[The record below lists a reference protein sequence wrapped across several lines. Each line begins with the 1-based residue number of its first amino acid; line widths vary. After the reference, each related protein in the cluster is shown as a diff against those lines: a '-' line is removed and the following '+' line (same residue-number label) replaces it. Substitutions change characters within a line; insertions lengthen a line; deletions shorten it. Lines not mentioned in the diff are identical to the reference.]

1 MNFFSFIEVD
11 MQNFVFQNPTKLV
24 FGAGQIAL
32 LSELID
38 KDRKV
43 LLTFGGGSVKRNGV
57 YDQVKEALKD
67 HKTIEFWGIE
77 PNPKVET
84 LRKAVVL
91 GLEEKVDLILAVGG
105 GSVLDGTKLIAAG
118 IAMPEKDPWEIVK
131 SGNAEK
137 QIAFASVMTLPATGS
152 EMNNGAVISSL
163 ERNEKFAFRGAYP
176 EFSILDPKATYSL
189 PAKQIANGLADIVV
203 HCFEQYMTTTG
214 QSRVLDRW
222 AEGVIATVMEIAPLI
237 RENQTDYAVMSDYMY
252 SATMALNNFIRMGV
266 TQDWVTHQIG
276 HELTALH
283 GVDHGESLAIVYPG
297 TAQVLREQ
305 KRDKLLQF
313 GERVLGIKDG
323 TEEQR
328 IDATIDGIEAFFK
341 SLGLATR
348 LSEKGIGMETI
359 DLIQKRF
366 NDRGVRLGEAKNVT
380 GDVAREILMKRL

>member
-1 MNFFSFIEVD
+1 

-24 FGAGQIAL
+24 FGRGQIAL
-32 LSELID
+32 LSDLID
-38 KDRKV
+38 KSRKV

-57 YDQVKEALKD
+57 YDQVKAALKD
-67 HKTIEFWGIE
+67 HQTVEFWGIE

-84 LRKAVVL
+84 LRKAVAL

-118 IAMPEKDPWEIVK
+118 IAMPETDPWAIVK
-131 SGNAEK
+131 TGNAAK
-137 QIAFASVMTLPATGS
+137 QIPFASVMTLPATGS

-163 ERNEKFAFRGAYP
+163 ETTEKFAFRGAYP
-176 EFSILDPKATYSL
+176 EFSILDPEATYSL

-203 HCFEQYMTTTG
+203 HCFEQYMTTPG

-222 AEGVIATVMEIAPLI
+222 AEGVIATVMEIAPMI

-266 TQDWVTHQIG
+266 TQDWATHQIG

-305 KRDKLLQF
+305 KKAKLLQF
-313 GERVLGIKDG
+313 GERVLGVKEG
-323 TEEQR
+323 TEDER
-328 IDATIDGIEAFFK
+328 IDETINRIEGFFK

-366 NDRGVRLGEAKNVT
+366 NERGVHLGEAQNVT
-380 GDVAREILMKRL
+380 GDVAREILLKRL

>member
-1 MNFFSFIEVD
+1 

-24 FGAGQIAL
+24 FGRGQIAL
-32 LSELID
+32 LSDLID
-38 KDRKV
+38 KSRKV

-57 YDQVKEALKD
+57 YDQVKAALKD
-67 HKTIEFWGIE
+67 HQTVEFWGIE

-84 LRKAVVL
+84 LRKAVAL

-118 IAMPEKDPWEIVK
+118 IAMPETDPWAIVK
-131 SGNAEK
+131 TGNAAK
-137 QIAFASVMTLPATGS
+137 QIPFASVMTLPATGS

-163 ERNEKFAFRGAYP
+163 ETTEKFAFRGAYP
-176 EFSILDPKATYSL
+176 EFSILDPEATYSL

-203 HCFEQYMTTTG
+203 HCFEQYMTTPG

-222 AEGVIATVMEIAPLI
+222 AEGVIATVMEIAPMI

-266 TQDWVTHQIG
+266 TQDWATHQIG

-305 KRDKLLQF
+305 KKAKLLQF
-313 GERVLGIKDG
+313 GERVLGVKDG
-323 TEEQR
+323 TEDER
-328 IDATIDGIEAFFK
+328 IDETIDRIEGFFK

-366 NDRGVRLGEAKNVT
+366 NERGVHLGEAQNVT
-380 GDVAREILMKRL
+380 GDVAREILLKRL

>member
-1 MNFFSFIEVD
+1 

-24 FGAGQIAL
+24 FGRGQIAL
-32 LSELID
+32 LSDLID
-38 KDRKV
+38 KSRKV

-57 YDQVKEALKD
+57 YDQVKAALKD
-67 HKTIEFWGIE
+67 HQTVEFWGIE

-84 LRKAVVL
+84 LRKAVAL

-118 IAMPEKDPWEIVK
+118 IAMPETDPWAIVK
-131 SGNAEK
+131 TGNAAK
-137 QIAFASVMTLPATGS
+137 QIPFASVMTLPATGS

-163 ERNEKFAFRGAYP
+163 ETTEKFAFRGAYP
-176 EFSILDPKATYSL
+176 EFSILDPEATYSL

-203 HCFEQYMTTTG
+203 HCFEQYMTTPG

-222 AEGVIATVMEIAPLI
+222 AEGVIATVMEIAPMI

-266 TQDWVTHQIG
+266 TQDWATHQIG

-305 KRDKLLQF
+305 KKAKLLQF
-313 GERVLGIKDG
+313 GERVLGVKEG
-323 TEEQR
+323 TEDER
-328 IDATIDGIEAFFK
+328 IDETIDRIEGFFK

-366 NDRGVRLGEAKNVT
+366 NDRGVHLGEAQNVT
-380 GDVAREILMKRL
+380 GDVAREILLKRL

>member
-1 MNFFSFIEVD
+1 

-24 FGAGQIAL
+24 FGRGQIAL
-32 LSELID
+32 LSDLID
-38 KDRKV
+38 KSRKV

-57 YDQVKEALKD
+57 YDQVKAALKD
-67 HKTIEFWGIE
+67 HQTVEFWGIE

-84 LRKAVVL
+84 LRKAVAL

-118 IAMPEKDPWEIVK
+118 IAMPETDPWAIVK
-131 SGNAEK
+131 TGNAAK
-137 QIAFASVMTLPATGS
+137 QIPFASVMTLPATGS

-163 ERNEKFAFRGAYP
+163 ETTEKFAFRGAYP
-176 EFSILDPKATYSL
+176 EFSILDPEATYSL

-203 HCFEQYMTTTG
+203 HCFEQYMTTPG

-222 AEGVIATVMEIAPLI
+222 AEGVIATVMEIAPMI

-266 TQDWVTHQIG
+266 TQDWATHQIG

-305 KRDKLLQF
+305 KKAKLLQF
-313 GERVLGIKDG
+313 GERVLGVKDG
-323 TEEQR
+323 TEDER
-328 IDATIDGIEAFFK
+328 IDETIDRIEGFFK

-366 NDRGVRLGEAKNVT
+366 NDRGVHLGEAQNVT
-380 GDVAREILMKRL
+380 GDVAREILLKRL

>member
-1 MNFFSFIEVD
+1 

-24 FGAGQIAL
+24 FGRGQIAL
-32 LSELID
+32 LSDLID
-38 KDRKV
+38 KSRKV

-57 YDQVKEALKD
+57 YDQVKAALKD
-67 HKTIEFWGIE
+67 HQTVEFWGIE

-84 LRKAVVL
+84 LRKAVAL

-118 IAMPEKDPWEIVK
+118 IAMPETDPWAIVK
-131 SGNAEK
+131 TGNAAK
-137 QIAFASVMTLPATGS
+137 QIPFASVMTLPATGS

-163 ERNEKFAFRGAYP
+163 ETTEKFAFRGAYP
-176 EFSILDPKATYSL
+176 EFSILDPEATYSL

-203 HCFEQYMTTTG
+203 HCFEQYMTTPG

-222 AEGVIATVMEIAPLI
+222 AEGVIATVMEIAPMI

-266 TQDWVTHQIG
+266 TQDWATHQIG

-305 KRDKLLQF
+305 KKAKLLQF
-313 GERVLGIKDG
+313 GERVLGVKEG
-323 TEEQR
+323 TEDER
-328 IDATIDGIEAFFK
+328 IDETIDRIEGFFK

-366 NDRGVRLGEAKNVT
+366 NERGVHLGEAQNVT
-380 GDVAREILMKRL
+380 GDVAREILLKRL

>member
-1 MNFFSFIEVD
+1 

-24 FGAGQIAL
+24 FGRGQIAL
-32 LSELID
+32 LSDLID
-38 KDRKV
+38 KSRKV

-57 YDQVKEALKD
+57 YDQVKAALKD
-67 HKTIEFWGIE
+67 HQTVEFWGIE

-84 LRKAVVL
+84 LRKAVAL

-118 IAMPEKDPWEIVK
+118 IAMPETDPWAIVK
-131 SGNAEK
+131 TGNAAK
-137 QIAFASVMTLPATGS
+137 QIPFASVMTLPATGS

-163 ERNEKFAFRGAYP
+163 ETTEKFAFRGAYP
-176 EFSILDPKATYSL
+176 EFSILDPEATYSL

-203 HCFEQYMTTTG
+203 HCFEQYMTTPG

-222 AEGVIATVMEIAPLI
+222 AEGVIATVMEIAPMI

-266 TQDWVTHQIG
+266 TQDWATHQIG

-297 TAQVLREQ
+297 TAQVLRKQ
-305 KRDKLLQF
+305 KKAKLLQF
-313 GERVLGIKDG
+313 GERVLGVKGG
-323 TEEQR
+323 TEDECIDETINR
-328 IDATIDGIEAFFK
+328 IEGFFK

-366 NDRGVRLGEAKNVT
+366 NDRGVHLGEAQNVT
-380 GDVAREILMKRL
+380 GDVAREILLKRL

>member
-1 MNFFSFIEVD
+1 

-24 FGAGQIAL
+24 FGRGQIAL
-32 LSELID
+32 LSDLID
-38 KDRKV
+38 KSRKV

-57 YDQVKEALKD
+57 YDQVKAALKD
-67 HKTIEFWGIE
+67 HQTVEFWGIE

-84 LRKAVVL
+84 LRKAVAL

-118 IAMPEKDPWEIVK
+118 IAMPETDPWAIVK
-131 SGNAEK
+131 TGNAAK
-137 QIAFASVMTLPATGS
+137 QIPFASVMTLPATGS

-163 ERNEKFAFRGAYP
+163 ETTEKFAFRGAYP
-176 EFSILDPKATYSL
+176 EFSILDPEATYSL

-203 HCFEQYMTTTG
+203 HCFEQYMTTPG

-222 AEGVIATVMEIAPLI
+222 AEGVIATVIEIAPMI

-266 TQDWVTHQIG
+266 TQDWATHQIG

-305 KRDKLLQF
+305 KKAKLLQF
-313 GERVLGIKDG
+313 GERVLGVKEG
-323 TEEQR
+323 TEDER
-328 IDATIDGIEAFFK
+328 IDETIDRIEGFFK

-366 NDRGVRLGEAKNVT
+366 NDRGVHLGEAQNVT
-380 GDVAREILMKRL
+380 GDVAREILLKRL